1 MENDSFIKLNR
12 MGFVSLIAVA
22 IGLML
27 SSEPLT
33 LLGNNVGVAGISFLV
48 FIPGAVLLHVV
59 TALSFGELMASFPG
73 PEGEARFIR
82 MALGPVFAIV
92 LPIGGRVLF
101 TVSAATGIL
110 ATAGYV
116 FNETFFYWFPNLGF
130 SFCLLGIL
138 VLINLMGPKFSEIT
152 QILFVSLALLSLLV
166 LCIVGL
172 SGLENP
178 PLTSVN
184 VKPAFLHI
192 ARAAL
197 LAPVLFLGYD
207 LAGMTI
213 AGTKTNPV
221 DLVKAMVGGL
231 LLVALIFYLW
241 SIVSLRYVSPAKLAD
256 TTIPYTMTAKA
267 IMGQKGR
274 IFMGIVIL
282 SGACAAVNALFMA
295 VSRMVAGMS
304 TQSLLPSILGAARNR
319 APIPLVL
326 LGIGTGAMMAVGMAG
341 EPVSEVYIR
350 AGMWLW
356 LFNYAVI
363 HLCVL
368 IMSRRMPD
376 KSKHIQIRG
385 YRVFP
390 IVAFTVLIVIL
401 VGLLWTDDEP
411 ILLIKTIFLIIAGLS
426 FYGLLWI
433 RFGSKITDQSKQ
445 QGLDLFLGIQRNHH
459 KKHKEEENENKT
471 N

>member
-1 MENDSFIKLNR
+1 MENDSFVKLNK

-27 SSEPLT
+27 SSESLT
-33 LLGNNVGVAGISFLV
+33 LLGNSVGVAGISFLF
-48 FIPGAVLLHVV
+48 FIPAALLLHGV
-59 TALSFGELMASFPG
+59 TALSFGELMSTFPG
-73 PEGEARFIR
+73 PEGEVRFIR

-92 LPIGGRVLF
+92 VPIGGRVLF
-101 TVSAATGIL
+101 TVCAATGIL

-116 FNETFFYWFPNLGF
+116 FNETFLYWFPNLGF

-138 VLINLMGPKFSEIT
+138 ILINLMGTKFSEIA
-152 QILFVSLALLSLLV
+152 QIIFVALTLLGLLV
-166 LCIVGL
+166 LFIVGL
-172 SGLENP
+172 SGLENA
-178 PLTSVN
+178 PLTSEN
-184 VKPAFLHI
+184 PSPSFIHI

-213 AGTKTNPV
+213 ATTKTHPI
-221 DLVKAMVGGL
+221 DLVKVMVGGL
-231 LLVALIFYLW
+231 FLAALIFYLW
-241 SIVSLRYVSPAKLAD
+241 GIVSLKYVSPDKLAD

-274 IFMGIVIL
+274 ILMGIVIL
-282 SGACAAVNALFMA
+282 SGTCAAVNALFMA

-304 TQSLLPSILGAARNR
+304 AQGLLPSVLGAARNG

-326 LGIGTGAMMAVGMAG
+326 LGIGTGAMMGVGMAG
-341 EPVSEVYIR
+341 EPVLEVYIR

-390 IVAFTVLIVIL
+390 IVAFTVLIMIL
-401 VGLLWTDDEP
+401 FGLLWTDDES
-411 ILLIKTIFLIIAGLS
+411 ILLIKSIVLVIAGLS
-426 FYGLLWI
+426 FYGLLWV
-433 RFGSKITDQSKQ
+433 RFGSKRTGLLKQ
-445 QGLDLFLGIQRNHH
+445 
-459 KKHKEEENENKT
+459 
-471 N
+471 